1 MGTPEFA
8 VASLKALHET
18 GVDIAAV
25 VTVPDRPAGRGR
37 KITFSPVKEYALEHR
52 LALFQPEKLRDPEFI
67 SALRDI
73 NADLFVVVAFR
84 MLPKEV
90 WSMPPLGTVN
100 LHASLLP
107 QYRGAAPI
115 HRAIINGET
124 CTGVTTFLIEKEID
138 TGKILMQ
145 QKVPIGPLNTTGELH
160 DQLMSI
166 GAGLLLRTVD
176 ALSIGTLTPLHQQEV
191 STEGPLRTAPKLFR
205 QDGCI
210 HWSLPSRTIFNLIR
224 GLSPYPAAW
233 TTLVTP
239 SGTQLTLKIYAA
251 EFPDVCLPGSSPG
264 ALPPTPNHPLA
275 ENCTNAAPG
284 TIHSDGKKYLQVAT
298 GDGWLSL
305 TEVQMEGKKRMSVS
319 DFLRGLP
326 NISEHRIT

>member
-1 MGTPEFA
+1 
-8 VASLKALHET
+8 
-18 GVDIAAV
+18 
-25 VTVPDRPAGRGR
+25 
-37 KITFSPVKEYALEHR
+37 
-52 LALFQPEKLRDPEFI
+52 
-67 SALRDI
+67 
-73 NADLFVVVAFR
+73 
-84 MLPKEV
+84 
-90 WSMPPLGTVN
+90 
-100 LHASLLP
+100 
-107 QYRGAAPI
+107 
-115 HRAIINGET
+115 
-124 CTGVTTFLIEKEID
+124 
-138 TGKILMQ
+138 MQ